1 MDSVAKISQFSG
13 IHKLYYIKCCLRLKA
28 LTFQCLCKEV
38 VEVLHS
44 VVSLADL
51 ITKEKQIRILSMS
64 ACETSLIRRSIVL
77 FIFNIHCFCHCSWA
91 GFTTY

>member
-1 MDSVAKISQFSG
+1 MLFETV
-13 IHKLYYIKCCLRLKA
+13 KA

-44 VVSLADL
+44 VVSFADL

-77 FIFNIHCFCHCSWA
+77 LIFNIHHFCRCSGV

>member
-1 MDSVAKISQFSG
+1 MLLETV
-13 IHKLYYIKCCLRLKA
+13 KA

-38 VEVLHS
+38 EVLHL
-44 VVSLADL
+44 VVSFADL

-77 FIFNIHCFCHCSWA
+77 LIFNIQHFCRCSGV